1 MANEDTVASHQA
13 TVSQTAG
20 PYFHIGLSRLFT
32 DQVADADAFG
42 RHIVVEGR
50 VLDGDGVPVTDA
62 LIEIWQAD
70 PNGKYAHP
78 DDLDDM
84 KGKSRTPGFRG
95 FARVPSNDDGFFRFT
110 TVKPGRVSA
119 PAGAKQAPHILVSV
133 FMRGLLRQVV
143 TRLYFSDEPSNEEDL
158 VLGSVPAQRR
168 STLIAK
174 RRTGQPDVFDWNIVL
189 QGPHETAF
197 FDY

>member
-1 MANEDTVASHQA
+1 MANEDTAASHQA

-20 PYFHIGLSRLFT
+20 PYFHIGLRRLFT
-32 DQVADADAFG
+32 DQVTDVDAAG
-42 RHIVVEGR
+42 RPIVVEGH

-78 DDLDDM
+78 DDLTD
-84 KGKSRTPGFRG
+84 KSRAPAFRG
-95 FARVPSNDDGFFRFT
+95 FARVPSDDDGVFRFT
-110 TVKPGRVSA
+110 TVKPGRVPA
-119 PAGAKQAPHILVSV
+119 PDGTKQAPHILVSV
-133 FMRGLLRQVV
+133 FMRGLLRHAV

-158 VLGSVPAQRR
+158 VLGRVPAPRR

-174 RRTGQPDVFDWNIVL
+174 RRTGQPDVFHWDIVL

>member
-1 MANEDTVASHQA
+1 MANEDTASSHQA

-20 PYFHIGLSRLFT
+20 PYFHIGLRRLFS
-32 DQVADADAFG
+32 DQVADADAVG

-50 VLDGDGVPVTDA
+50 VLDGDGVPVSDA
-62 LIEIWQAD
+62 LIELWQAD

-78 DDLDDM
+78 HDLDDL
-84 KGKSRTPGFRG
+84 KDKSRTPGFRG
-95 FARVPSNDDGFFRFT
+95 FARVPTNDDGVFRFT
-110 TVKPGRVSA
+110 TVKPGRVPA
-119 PAGAKQAPHILVSV
+119 PDGAKQAPHILVSV
-133 FMRGLLRQVV
+133 FMRGLLRQAV
-143 TRLYFSDEPSNEEDL
+143 TRIYFSDEPSNEEDL
-158 VLGSVPAQRR
+158 VLGCVPAPRR

-174 RRTGQPDVFDWNIVL
+174 RRTGQPDVFDWDIVL